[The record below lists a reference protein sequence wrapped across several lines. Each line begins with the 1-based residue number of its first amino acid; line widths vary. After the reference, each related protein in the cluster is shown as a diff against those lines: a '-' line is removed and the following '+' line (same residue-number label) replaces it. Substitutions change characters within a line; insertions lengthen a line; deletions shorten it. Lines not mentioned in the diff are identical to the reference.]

1 MELEFDWKSQNLNM
15 IGRILNILNKYS
27 LLELISYALYSGYLL
42 SLQWIGTFFF
52 RLKVIFWNI
61 QIGKSSKVT
70 GKFLFFKYPG
80 SKISIGDNFTSIS
93 HSSRAMATS
102 LFSPTCIKTLSD
114 SSEILIGNGVGLNGT
129 SITARSKSIKIG
141 DHVMIAANVTIMDSD
156 FHVVFPP
163 QGRLTNPGYEFDAN
177 IEIGENVWIGTRC
190 TILKG
195 VSIGKNS
202 VIAAGSIVSKSIPA
216 NVVAGGIPAKVI
228 RALETTKKGS
238 NKK

>member
-1 MELEFDWKSQNLNM
+1 
-15 IGRILNILNKYS
+15 
-27 LLELISYALYSGYLL
+27 
-42 SLQWIGTFFF
+42 
-52 RLKVIFWNI
+52 
-61 QIGKSSKVT
+61 
-70 GKFLFFKYPG
+70 
-80 SKISIGDNFTSIS
+80 
-93 HSSRAMATS
+93 
-102 LFSPTCIKTLSD
+102 
-114 SSEILIGNGVGLNGT
+114 
-129 SITARSKSIKIG
+129 
-141 DHVMIAANVTIMDSD
+141 MIAANVTIMDSD

-163 QGRLTNPGYEFDAN
+163 QGRLTNPGYEYDAN

>member
-1 MELEFDWKSQNLNM
+1 MELESDWKSQNLNM
-15 IGRILNILNKYS
+15 IGKIIKIVRKYS
-27 LLELISYALYSGYLL
+27 IVELISYALYSVYLIC
-42 SLQWIGTFFF
+42 LQGIGTFFF

-61 QIGKSSKVT
+61 QIGTNSKVT

-80 SKISIGDNFTSIS
+80 SKINIGNNFTSIS
-93 HSSRAMATS
+93 LSSRAMATS
-102 LFSPTCIKTLSD
+102 IFSPTCIKTLSD
-114 SSEILIGNGVGLNGT
+114 SSKILIGNGVGLNGT
-129 SITARSKSIKIG
+129 SITARSKTIKIG

-163 QGRLTNPGYEFDAN
+163 EGRLTNPGYEFDAG

-195 VSIGKNS
+195 VRIGKNS
-202 VIAAGSIVSKSIPA
+202 VIAAGSIVSKSIPE

-228 RALETTKKGS
+228 RNLETTKKGS
-238 NKK
+238 KRK